1 MLNMFMKCVPLVV
14 LLTILLLFWTM
25 AQVGRAR
32 ARTGV
37 KAPATS
43 GPPEFERAFRV
54 QMNTIEQTVMFLPAF
69 WLCATY
75 FRADVAVIAGFVW
88 IIGRVLFALGYYQA
102 AEKRG
107 VGFMVSFFSFVAL
120 ALGGGFGAI
129 RLFFQ

>member
-1 MLNMFMKCVPLVV
+1 MLMQSVPLIV

-25 AQVGRAR
+25 AEVGRAR

-54 QMNTIEQTVMFLPAF
+54 QMNTIEQTVMFLPAL

-75 FRADVAVIAGFVW
+75 FRADVAVIAGLVW
-88 IIGRVLFALGYYQA
+88 IIGRVWFALGYYRA

-107 VGFMVSFFSFVAL
+107 IGFMVSLAGFAAL
-120 ALGGGFGAI
+120 LATGGFGAI
-129 RLFFQ
+129 RLLFQ